1 MTFALF
7 HSYYTTRQEI
17 VNLIPTHFQVKRQ
30 ENIGKANICSLILWS
45 LPVSCFAKKS
55 NRRQH
60 SGNSILL
67 GRRIL
72 LSNTG
77 ENIYERR
84 DGRWEGRYICGRKPD
99 GRAQYVSVYGRSCAD
114 VRNKIRERLRAC
126 TPEPAPR
133 SAGTSVL
140 TVNQL
145 FESFLSHADVKPSTY
160 ARYKTV
166 IDLHILPKLGKRR
179 VAGLTAKE
187 LSGYLAEKR
196 RCGNLRTGGPLS
208 EKSVRDL
215 AVLLKSALRFAQKEF
230 HIYTDALN
238 MPLPS
243 YKQKRVR
250 VFSDQEVQRMAKEIQ
265 DVPNQKN
272 TGILLAL
279 CAGMRIGEICALKVS
294 DIDFLAGTIDISRAV
309 QRIQTGKKTEL
320 LVQTPKSNAS
330 ERVIP
335 LTSDLLCYL
344 KTAVRGLP
352 EQAYIL
358 TGRADK
364 PMEPRTLRYYFSG
377 VLKRCNIRYRNFH
390 VLRHTFA
397 TRCIETGM
405 DVKSLS
411 ELLGHADVRTTL
423 KLYVHPSL
431 ESKRRAIQKIALLDI
446 CS

>member
-1 MTFALF
+1 MEE
-7 HSYYTTRQEI
+7 R
-17 VNLIPTHFQVKRQ
+17 
-30 ENIGKANICSLILWS
+30 
-45 LPVSCFAKKS
+45 KKKE
-55 NRRQH
+55 R
-60 SGNSILL
+60 G
-67 GRRIL
+67 
-72 LSNTG
+72 
-77 ENIYERR
+77 IYLRK

-99 GRAQYVSVYGRSCAD
+99 GRARYISVYGRSRTE
-114 VRNKIRERLRAC
+114 VQTKIQKQLQTSASNS
-126 TPEPAPR
+126 EPLGIGQ
-133 SAGTSVL
+133 SDL

-145 FESFLSHADVKPSTY
+145 FELFLKRATVKRSTY

-166 IDLHILPKLGKRR
+166 IDLHILPRLGKRR
-179 VAGLTAKE
+179 VCTLTAKE
-187 LSGYLAEKR
+187 LSAYLWEKR
-196 RCGNLRTGGPLS
+196 RHGNLRTGGALS

-243 YKQKRVR
+243 YKQKRVC
-250 VFSDQEVQRMAKEIQ
+250 VFSDQEVQRMATAIQ

-294 DIDFLAGTIDISRAV
+294 DIDFLAGTIDVSRAV

-320 LVQTPKSNAS
+320 LVQTPKSDAS

-335 LTSDLLCYL
+335 LPSDLLSHL

-352 EQAYIL
+352 ENAYVL
-358 TGRADK
+358 TGTSNK

-377 VLKRCNIRYRNFH
+377 FLKRCNIRYRNFH

>member
-1 MTFALF
+1 M
-7 HSYYTTRQEI
+7 
-17 VNLIPTHFQVKRQ
+17 
-30 ENIGKANICSLILWS
+30 
-45 LPVSCFAKKS
+45 
-55 NRRQH
+55 
-60 SGNSILL
+60 
-67 GRRIL
+67 
-72 LSNTG
+72 SNTG

-99 GRAQYVSVYGRSCAD
+99 GRAQYVSVYGRSCSD

-133 SAGTSVL
+133 STGASVL

-196 RCGNLRTGGPLS
+196 KCGNLRTGGPLS

-243 YKQKRVR
+243 CKQKRVR
-250 VFSDQEVQRMAKEIQ
+250 VFSDQEVQLMARKIQ
-265 DVPNQKN
+265 DVSNQKN

-309 QRIQTGKKTEL
+309 QRVQAGKKTEL
-320 LVQTPKSNAS
+320 LVQTPKSDAS

-352 EQAYIL
+352 EHAYIL
-358 TGRADK
+358 TGRTDK

-377 VLKRCNIRYRNFH
+377 FPEAMRHPIPKFPRAAAHICNTLHRD
-390 VLRHTFA
+390 RHG
-397 TRCIETGM
+397 C
-405 DVKSLS
+405 
-411 ELLGHADVRTTL
+411 
-423 KLYVHPSL
+423 
-431 ESKRRAIQKIALLDI
+431 QKPE
-446 CS
+446 

>member
-1 MTFALF
+1 MEE
-7 HSYYTTRQEI
+7 R
-17 VNLIPTHFQVKRQ
+17 
-30 ENIGKANICSLILWS
+30 
-45 LPVSCFAKKS
+45 KKKE
-55 NRRQH
+55 R
-60 SGNSILL
+60 G
-67 GRRIL
+67 
-72 LSNTG
+72 
-77 ENIYERR
+77 IYLRK

-99 GRAQYVSVYGRSCAD
+99 GRARYISVYGRSRTE
-114 VRNKIRERLRAC
+114 VQTKIQKQLQTSASNS
-126 TPEPAPR
+126 EPLGIGQ
-133 SAGTSVL
+133 SDL

-145 FESFLSHADVKPSTY
+145 FELFLKRATVKRSTY

-166 IDLHILPKLGKRR
+166 IDLHILPRLGKRR
-179 VAGLTAKE
+179 VCTLTAKE
-187 LSGYLAEKR
+187 LSAYLWEKR
-196 RCGNLRTGGPLS
+196 RHGNLRTGGALS

-243 YKQKRVR
+243 YKQKRAC
-250 VFSDQEVQRMAKEIQ
+250 VFSDQEVQRMATAIQ

-294 DIDFLAGTIDISRAV
+294 DIDFLAGTIDVSRAV

-320 LVQTPKSNAS
+320 LVQTPKSDAS

-335 LTSDLLCYL
+335 LPSDLLSHL

-352 EQAYIL
+352 ENAYVL
-358 TGRADK
+358 TGTSNK

-377 VLKRCNIRYRNFH
+377 FLKRCNIRYRNFH

>member
-1 MTFALF
+1 M
-7 HSYYTTRQEI
+7 
-17 VNLIPTHFQVKRQ
+17 
-30 ENIGKANICSLILWS
+30 
-45 LPVSCFAKKS
+45 
-55 NRRQH
+55 
-60 SGNSILL
+60 
-67 GRRIL
+67 
-72 LSNTG
+72 SNTG

-99 GRAQYVSVYGRSCAD
+99 GRAQYVSVYGRSCSD

-126 TPEPAPR
+126 TPEPAPH
-133 SAGTSVL
+133 STGTSVL

-187 LSGYLAEKR
+187 LSGYLSEKR
-196 RCGNLRTGGPLS
+196 KCGNLRTGGALS

-243 YKQKRVR
+243 CKQKRVR
-250 VFSDQEVQRMAKEIQ
+250 VFSDQEVQLIARGIQ
-265 DVPNQKN
+265 DVSNQKN

-309 QRIQTGKKTEL
+309 QRVQAGKKTEL
-320 LVQTPKSNAS
+320 LVQTPKSDAS

-352 EQAYIL
+352 EHAYIL
-358 TGRADK
+358 TGRTDK

-377 VLKRCNIRYRNFH
+377 FLKQCGIRYRKFH
-390 VLRHTFA
+390 VLRHPYVKPTTKKFITFFEA
-397 TRCIETGM
+397 F
-405 DVKSLS
+405 
-411 ELLGHADVRTTL
+411 
-423 KLYVHPSL
+423 
-431 ESKRRAIQKIALLDI
+431 RAAI
-446 CS
+446 

>member
-1 MTFALF
+1 M
-7 HSYYTTRQEI
+7 
-17 VNLIPTHFQVKRQ
+17 
-30 ENIGKANICSLILWS
+30 
-45 LPVSCFAKKS
+45 
-55 NRRQH
+55 
-60 SGNSILL
+60 
-67 GRRIL
+67 
-72 LSNTG
+72 SNTG

-84 DGRWEGRYICGRKPD
+84 DGRWEGRYICGKKPD
-99 GRAQYVSVYGRSCAD
+99 GRAQYVSVYGRSCSD

-126 TPEPAPR
+126 APEPAPH

-145 FESFLSHADVKPSTY
+145 FESFLSHANVKPSTY

-187 LSGYLAEKR
+187 LSGYLSEKR
-196 RCGNLRTGGPLS
+196 KCGNLRTGGALS
-208 EKSVRDL
+208 EKSMRDL

-250 VFSDQEVQRMAKEIQ
+250 VFSDHEVHRMARTIQ

-279 CAGMRIGEICALKVS
+279 CAGIRIGEICALKVS
-294 DIDFLAGTIDISRAV
+294 DIDFLAGTIDVSRAV

-320 LVQTPKSNAS
+320 LVQTPKSDAS

-352 EQAYIL
+352 EHAYIL
-358 TGRADK
+358 TGRTDK

-377 VLKRCNIRYRNFH
+377 FLKQCGIRYRNFH